1 MSDQSTVYGYLTAFH
16 AHHAAVE
23 KVEELAT
30 LLAVLA
36 KGLLDWKT
44 TATAAASR
52 LPSLAEWPSAEQLVK
67 HLEACAAPLPGL
79 ARPMTGG
86 GASRAILP
94 IRPRVQKAG
103 AMDSMRKLLAVGFAV
118 LAAGC
123 GKDEVIRDKPISQ
136 WRQALQ
142 DQDAKVRR
150 QAADA

>member
-30 LLAVLA
+30 WLAVLA

-67 HLEACAAPLPGL
+67 HLEACAA
-79 ARPMTGG
+79 T
-86 GASRAILP
+86 
-94 IRPRVQKAG
+94 
-103 AMDSMRKLLAVGFAV
+103 
-118 LAAGC
+118 
-123 GKDEVIRDKPISQ
+123 
-136 WRQALQ
+136 
-142 DQDAKVRR
+142 
-150 QAADA
+150 QAALHLAWQRVPQNLRAGLVPPPAA